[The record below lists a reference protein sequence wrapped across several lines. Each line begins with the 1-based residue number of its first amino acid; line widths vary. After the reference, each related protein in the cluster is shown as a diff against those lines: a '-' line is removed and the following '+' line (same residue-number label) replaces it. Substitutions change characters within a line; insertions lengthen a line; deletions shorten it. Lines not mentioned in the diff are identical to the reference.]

1 MEPIKVEVAGNIA
14 RVIEKPP
21 RITAGTVGWP
31 IEFLFDR
38 PWDGL
43 RKTAVFRVHHST
55 RIVEN
60 LETET
65 TVPWELLQKPGAW
78 LSVGVYGVN
87 LDGSV
92 AIPTIWA
99 NVCPISDGA
108 DPEAD
113 PGADPSLPVYQKLL
127 DDVDD
132 IEEVIDDIFEIQN
145 ELMNGADI
153 EVVPSVHLEDTDNP
167 HGVTAEQVGARP
179 DTWIPTVEEVGA
191 APSDHVDD
199 TDNPHGVT
207 AEQVGARP
215 DTWMPTAEEVGA
227 APSDHVDDTDNPH
240 GVTAE
245 QIGAAPQWYADKAF
259 VRRSY
264 TANGN
269 IVGSDVSEC
278 AGAGTATVTIEPTG
292 LARIDF
298 GFTMTKGGS
307 AADLFEWGINLDLL
321 QLLNPDIPNIT
332 PITGGTVVMYKS
344 SGELFLDLLGHGG
357 LMYATNQFWTPAR
370 VRDQAGTLGQLSE
383 ANAPTNYRF
392 IGTCYGTVDVNE
404 LIGGDV
410 T

>member
-14 RVIEKPP
+14 RVIEKPQ

-153 EVVPSVHLEDTDNP
+153 EVVPSVHLEDTSNP
-167 HGVTAEQVGARP
+167 HGVTAEQVGARSDEWMPTAEEVGARP
-179 DTWIPTVEEVGA
+179 DTWIPTAEEVGA
-191 APSDHVDD
+191 APSEHVED
-199 TDNPHGVT
+199 TDNPHSVT

-215 DTWMPTAEEVGA
+215 DTWMPTAKEVGA
-227 APSDHVDDTDNPH
+227 TPYDHAEDVTNPH
-240 GVTAE
+240 SVTAE
-245 QIGAAPQWYADKAF
+245 QVGALPLFGGIMTGALDMGNQIIKNAKSVNGANIFGCKAGKTDTRF
-259 VRRSY
+259 TFER
-264 TANGN
+264 NGTS
-269 IVGSDVSEC
+269 VYFLAGQTGSGPCVYL
-278 AGAGTATVTIEPTG
+278 
-292 LARIDF
+292 LAV
-298 GFTMTKGGS
+298 TKGSNNLTTIPLHQADEKYAIIMAPEAAENSVSFTFPKNGS
-307 AADLFEWGINLDLL
+307 FFLIAVNGDDLE
-321 QLLNPDIPNIT
+321 
-332 PITGGTVVMYKS
+332 
-344 SGELFLDLLGHGG
+344 
-357 LMYATNQFWTPAR
+357 
-370 VRDQAGTLGQLSE
+370 
-383 ANAPTNYRF
+383 
-392 IGTCYGTVDVNE
+392 
-404 LIGGDV
+404 GGDV